1 MILAIDIG
9 NTHVVIGCLDE
20 EDTRFIARVATDQKK
35 TEDEYA
41 MMLLDL
47 FQIHKLDGS
56 QIEGAIMCSVVPGL
70 TTALRRA
77 VKLILGYEP
86 LLVGSGIKT
95 GLNIKMD
102 NPASVGSDLIVAAVA
117 AVQEHQPPLIIF
129 DMGTANTMVV
139 IDRNGDFIGGMIIP
153 GAILSLEALAEHAAK
168 LPHVSFEA
176 PKTLIGKNTIDS
188 MKSGIVYSQAMAVDG
203 IIGLVEEELGEPVT
217 VLATG
222 GSSRLITSYCKREMI
237 YDSRLI
243 QKGLLHL
250 YRKNTNQ

>member
-1 MILAIDIG
+1 MILAIDVG

-20 EDTRFIARVATDQKK
+20 EQTRFIARVATDQKK

-47 FQIHKLDGS
+47 FQIHKVDAS
-56 QIEGAIMCSVVPGL
+56 VIEGSIMCSVVPGL
-70 TTALRRA
+70 TTALKKA

-102 NPASVGSDLIVAAVA
+102 DPASVGSDLIVASVA
-117 AVQEHQPPLIIF
+117 AIQEHKPPIMIF

-139 IDRNGDFIGGMIIP
+139 IDKEESFIGGMIIP
-153 GAILSLEALAEHAAK
+153 GAVLSLEALAKHAAK

-176 PKTLIGKNTIDS
+176 PKGLIGKNTIDS
-188 MKSGIVYSQAMAVDG
+188 MKAGIVYSHAMAVDG
-203 IIGLVEEELGEPVT
+203 IIGLVEEELGEKVT

-222 GSSRLITSYCKREMI
+222 GSSRLITSYCKREII
-237 YDSRLI
+237 YDSRLLH
-243 QKGLLHL
+243 KSLLYL
-250 YRKNTNQ
+250 YRKNTK